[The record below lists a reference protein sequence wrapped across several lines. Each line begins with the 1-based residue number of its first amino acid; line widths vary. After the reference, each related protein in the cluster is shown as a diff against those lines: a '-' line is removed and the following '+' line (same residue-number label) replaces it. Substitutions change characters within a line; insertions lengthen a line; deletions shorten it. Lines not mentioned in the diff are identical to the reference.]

1 MIRISVISVQRQ
13 KFDSFNA
20 LWVFNIAAEYKSFKQ
35 AAEVLCVTPSAV
47 SQQIKNLEVNLGIL
61 LFERQHQ
68 SLKLTEAGQWYW
80 QKIQPLLSLIQ
91 DHTVQLMQRYS
102 RTVLQI
108 SCMPPVASR
117 VIFPHLRTFQQAWPE
132 IELRFDVSLKYID
145 LQHNTADVAI
155 RFGEPPWSGCE
166 HQKLMDLNIQ
176 PVCAPKIASQLDL
189 ESHPERL
196 AQAPLIHMTSRP
208 EAWTL
213 VFDSLGLS
221 LSDKNESIY
230 VDDYPAAIDAAYNL
244 GVALA
249 LHPIENAAIKNEQL
263 VTVGPAISGY
273 GEIYA
278 VTKQG
283 RLQEQAIQTFL
294 AWLIQRLQDL
304 N

>member
-1 MIRISVISVQRQ
+1 MVARARRS
-13 KFDSFNA
+13 FDSFNA
-20 LWVFNIAAEYKSFKQ
+20 LWVFSIAAQEKSFKQ

-47 SQQIKNLEVNLGIL
+47 SQQVKNLEATLGIL

-80 QKIQPLLSLIQ
+80 QKIQPLLLSIQ
-91 DHTVQLMQRYS
+91 DHTLQLMQRYGH
-102 RTVLQI
+102 TVLQI

-145 LQHNTADVAI
+145 LQHNSADVAI
-155 RFGEPPWSGCE
+155 RFGEPPWVGCE

-176 PVCAPKIASQLDL
+176 PVCAPQIAAQLDL
-189 ESHPERL
+189 TSHPERL

-208 EAWTL
+208 EAWAL
-213 VFDSLGLS
+213 VFDALGFSLPE
-221 LSDKNESIY
+221 KNESVY
-230 VDDYPAAIDAAYNL
+230 VDDYPAAIDAAYSL

-249 LHPIENAAIKNEQL
+249 LHPIENAAIKNGQL
-263 VTVGPAISGY
+263 VAVGSAISGY

-283 RLQEQAIQTFL
+283 RLQEQAIQIFL
-294 AWLIQRLQDL
+294 TWLVQRLQDL
-304 N
+304 H

>member
-1 MIRISVISVQRQ
+1 MISVRRQ
-13 KFDSFNA
+13 KIDSFNA

-47 SQQIKNLEVNLGIL
+47 SQQIKNLEANLGIL

-80 QKIQPLLSLIQ
+80 QKIQPQLSLIQ
-91 DHTVQLMQRYS
+91 DHTIQLMQRYS

-189 ESHPERL
+189 TSHPERL
-196 AQAPLIHMTSRP
+196 TQAPLIHMTSRP

-213 VFDSLGLS
+213 VFESLGLS
-221 LSDKNESIY
+221 LPDKNESIY
-230 VDDYPAAIDAAYNL
+230 VDDYPAAIDAAYSL

-249 LHPIENAAIKNEQL
+249 LHPIENAAIKNKQL
-263 VTVGPAISGY
+263 VAVGPTISVSDK
-273 GEIYA
+273 IYA
-278 VTKQG
+278 VVKQG
-283 RLQEQAIQTFL
+283 RLQEQAIQIFL
-294 AWLIQRLQDL
+294 TWLMRCLQEL
-304 N
+304 S